1 MTNNTISR
9 KIPLKII
16 VLSAS
21 VIFISVLAAV
31 FCINFYVKFSVR
43 ERILTINDA
52 NLTNADC
59 ILVLGA
65 GVKQGNVPSNMLR
78 DRLDTSLALFDA
90 GVSDRLLMSGDHG
103 RKDYDEVNVM
113 KSYAVGAG
121 VASECVFMDHAGF
134 STYESIYRAK
144 EIFCADK
151 IIIVTQSYHLYRALY
166 IAEALGL
173 DAYGVSS
180 DLNTYGGQL
189 YRDLREILARVKDIA
204 MCIIKPEPT
213 YLGDTIPLSGN
224 GNSTNDDNSYANLL

>member
-1 MTNNTISR
+1 
-9 KIPLKII
+9 
-16 VLSAS
+16 
-21 VIFISVLAAV
+21 
-31 FCINFYVKFSVR
+31 
-43 ERILTINDA
+43 
-52 NLTNADC
+52 
-59 ILVLGA
+59 
-65 GVKQGNVPSNMLR
+65 MLR